1 MSPEAGADQ
10 HNSLSKQGFTPGR
23 AVTPLKESAR
33 RGLEA
38 SLQMAVSIPQQYLAM
53 AATTSEKNLTSLP
66 CPRGSR
72 QAPLLLCRAQL
83 EGG

>member
-10 HNSLSKQGFTPGR
+10 HNSSSKQGFTPGR

-33 RGLEA
+33 GGLEA
-38 SLQMAVSIPQQYLAM
+38 SLQMAVSIPRQYLAM

-66 CPRGSR
+66 CPRRSR
-72 QAPLLLCRAQL
+72 QAPLLLCRAPL